1 VYRGR
6 VSPGLRGIY
15 LYGDYCS
22 GQIWGVERQGTGW
35 TNRQLLASS
44 FAITTFG
51 EDEAGEVYVANAGNG
66 SVHHIEGSRAPR
78 FSGASVVNAASFASG
93 MVAGS
98 LVTVFAAGVRD
109 DAGTVVADR
118 VPLPN
123 GLAGVSVTV
132 AGIAAPVYSVSNAN
146 GQEQVNFQ
154 VPFAVAGRSTAAVVV
169 TRDGQASA
177 SVDVPVSAAQPGVY
191 TTDGTQAIVVHN
203 ADYTLTTAARPLE
216 RDEYAFLYVSGLGA
230 VANAP
235 ADGAG
240 GPVSPPARAMGD
252 VRVTLGGLPCEV
264 QFAGLAPGFAG
275 VYQVNF
281 RVPAG
286 AGSGTQDIVVSAN
299 GVASPAV
306 RASVR

>member
-1 VYRGR
+1 
-6 VSPGLRGIY
+6 
-15 LYGDYCS
+15 
-22 GQIWGVERQGTGW
+22 
-35 TNRQLLASS
+35 
-44 FAITTFG
+44 
-51 EDEAGEVYVANAGNG
+51 
-66 SVHHIEGSRAPR
+66 
-78 FSGASVVNAASFASG
+78 

-177 SVDVPVSAAQPGVY
+177 SVDVPVAAVQPGVY

-203 ADYTLTTAARPLE
+203 ADYTLATVARPLE

-230 VANAP
+230 VVNPP

-240 GPVSPPARAMGD
+240 GPLSPPATALAD
-252 VRVTLGGLPCEV
+252 VKVTLGGLSCEV

-281 RVPAG
+281 RVPTG
-286 AGSGTQDIVVSAN
+286 AASGTRDIVVSAN

-306 RASVR
+306 RVNVR